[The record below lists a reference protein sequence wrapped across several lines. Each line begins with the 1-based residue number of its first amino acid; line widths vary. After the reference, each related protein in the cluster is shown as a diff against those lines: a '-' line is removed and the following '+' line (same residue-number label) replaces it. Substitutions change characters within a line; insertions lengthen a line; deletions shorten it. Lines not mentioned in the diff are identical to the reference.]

1 MIKSYL
7 CDEYLSLTLKV
18 LGVVLQIAEDHVM
31 GGWASGHIWCSVR
44 LAVICFCVKGSMWLI
59 VLIHLWT
66 VKNYTHFMWC
76 ATVLGKNW

>member
-31 GGWASGHIWCSVR
+31 GGWASGHI
-44 LAVICFCVKGSMWLI
+44 
-59 VLIHLWT
+59 
-66 VKNYTHFMWC
+66 
-76 ATVLGKNW
+76 